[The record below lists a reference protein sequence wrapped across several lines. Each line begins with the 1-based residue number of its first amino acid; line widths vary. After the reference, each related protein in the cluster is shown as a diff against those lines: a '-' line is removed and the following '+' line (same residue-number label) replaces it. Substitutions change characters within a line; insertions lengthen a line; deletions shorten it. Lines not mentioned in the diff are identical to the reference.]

1 MSDPR
6 RILCFPI
13 RDVAHEI
20 LNEAYRKVLD
30 QLSARKY
37 LQSMVARGMG

>member
-20 LNEAYRKVLD
+20 LKEAYRKVLD

-37 LQSMVARGMG
+37 LQSMVARDMG